1 MLPVSFHKILRG
13 KLLAA
18 RRSVVRIALI
28 LVIASGILCTVYYNS
43 RLSSVRRTHTD
54 LRARVGL
61 FDFGDSGK
69 VQIVRT
75 RVPDEF
81 SATGINKAIVWRFRL
96 SLPANYGFCCNTNI
110 GLVKSNAPGGTGGA
124 TTNFGSANANASEVD
139 VAISFIELNEEW
151 LVSVRHTTGSGS
163 QSLPKSFP
171 IDCIEDLVVEPVVDY
186 GVTRTFDGVDAICL
200 LRIREKNFAVSNTGK
215 GKKDLY
221 RGCSV
226 YCFSIEHQDA
236 FFAFQRGEISSM
248 KEAGK

>member
-1 MLPVSFHKILRG
+1 MLPVSFHKNLRG
-13 KLLAA
+13 RLLAA

-28 LVIASGILCTVYYNS
+28 LVITSGVVCTFYYNS

-61 FDFGDSGK
+61 FDFGDPGK

-75 RVPDEF
+75 RIPDEF

-96 SLPANYGFCCNTNI
+96 SLPANYGFCCSTNI
-110 GLVKSNAPGGTGGA
+110 GLVKSNAPGGTGG
-124 TTNFGSANANASEVD
+124 TNTIFGGANANASEVA
-139 VAISFIELNEEW
+139 VSISFIEHKEKW
-151 LVSVRHTTGSGS
+151 LVSVSHTTGSGS

-171 IDCIEDLVVEPVVDY
+171 IDSIDDLVVEPVVNY

-200 LRIREKNFAVSNTGK
+200 LRIREKNLAVSNTGK
-215 GKKDLY
+215 AKEDLY

-226 YCFSIEHQDA
+226 YCFSSEYQDA
-236 FFAFQRGEISSM
+236 FFAWQRGEISSM